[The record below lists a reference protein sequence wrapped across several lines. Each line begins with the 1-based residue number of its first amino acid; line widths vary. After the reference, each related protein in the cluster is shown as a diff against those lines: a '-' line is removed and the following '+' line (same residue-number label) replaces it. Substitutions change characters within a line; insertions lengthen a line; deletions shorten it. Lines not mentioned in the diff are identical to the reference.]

1 MANLIQRLRYFN
13 GQFLREPDF
22 TAEQDYH
29 LHHQRDH
36 MRLLHNPGIAQGL
49 DIPNPP
55 AGATAVTVHAGIA
68 FDDQGRRI
76 LLPDDRLVDLVA
88 LPDNQVAF
96 VTIAYRETETDPTDE
111 NGTVGD
117 TNTRWTEDPLVAPVA
132 TAPANPKETL
142 VLARIERT
150 GKVISKVDSSA
161 RLVAGAKAGDV
172 EVFSLTF
179 KSDAIAPAGWV
190 QTRLDSPRVAKVGGS
205 LTVAGDLAVT
215 GTISGDIAVGS
226 VKPGDLANDAVVSAN
241 LAKADGSS
249 GQDTNNGTGVKT
261 GHIQNG
267 AVTNTKIGSDVSAR
281 IATGE
286 THAAATGN
294 PHGTT
299 ATDIDGTTNQIVA
312 RINAGNGVLI
322 AARIDTAIARVTQVT
337 ASAIDGGTNQI
348 VAQIN
353 AGTGTVIAARIDTAI
368 ARVTQVTAGAIDGGT
383 NQIVTQI
390 NGGTGVINTA
400 RLAVTEKLNG
410 KFVNGQVTLPQANP
424 LLLTNRDLRGKLITI
439 RGWISSAAD
448 ATPSILA
455 TATQVKT
462 WSPPTP
468 AVQEAWVFC
477 KTSAPLPTQTALFSI
492 TDPPTGNPIAF
503 ALQFANGALNLVM
516 TGAAI
521 TFGYVFQITWQE

>member
-1 MANLIQRLRYFN
+1 VANLIQRLRYFN

-22 TAEQDYH
+22 TTEQDYH

-55 AGATAVTVHAGIA
+55 AGATGVTVHAGIA

-117 TNTRWTEDPLVAPVA
+117 TNTRWTEDPLVTPAA
-132 TAPANPKETL
+132 TAPANPNQTL

-150 GKVISKVDSSA
+150 GKIVSKVDGSA
-161 RLVAGAKAGDV
+161 RLVAGAKAGDA

-190 QTRLDSPRVAKVGGS
+190 QTRLDSLGVAKVGGS
-205 LTVAGDLAVT
+205 LMVAGNLAVT
-215 GTISGDIAVGS
+215 GTISGDIAVGT

-267 AVTNTKIGSDVSAR
+267 AVTNPKIGPDVNAR

-299 ATDIDGTTNQIVA
+299 AADIDGATNQIVA
-312 RINAGNGVLI
+312 RINAGSGVLN
-322 AARIDTAIARVTQVT
+322 AARIDTTIARVNQVT
-337 ASAIDGGTNQI
+337 ASAID
-348 VAQIN
+348 A
-353 AGTGTVIAARIDTAI
+353 
-368 ARVTQVTAGAIDGGT
+368 GT

-390 NGGTGVINTA
+390 NAGGGVIATA

-410 KFVNGQVTLPQANP
+410 KFVNGQVTLPLASP
-424 LLLTNRDLRGKLITI
+424 LLLTSRDLRGKLITI

-448 ATPSILA
+448 GTPSFLA

-462 WSPPTP
+462 WSPPMP

-477 KTSAPLPTQTALFSI
+477 KPAAPLPTQTPLFSI
-492 TDPPTGNPIAF
+492 ADPLTGNPIAF

-516 TGAAI
+516 TGAAM

>member
-337 ASAIDGGTNQI
+337 A
-348 VAQIN
+348 
-353 AGTGTVIAARIDTAI
+353 
-368 ARVTQVTAGAIDGGT
+368 GAIDGGT